1 MEKFLTKYY
10 WIFNIAVVAGM
21 AYFLASGVGQVAATK
36 IEEMLPK
43 TDVEKKV
50 SRVLLPKRQKSF
62 STVPPNGDMVL
73 SRNIFDSLVGP
84 ISRTP
89 FVEAPDDSIQQQS
102 MNTGELPIVP
112 CSLGGVKLIST
123 IASKEDPY
131 WSFATVDAGGGQISM
146 YRMGDAL
153 SGRTVS
159 GVTWRYLFLRGATD
173 ECYMDMF
180 PDPNA
185 PPPPPPQRAVA
196 QGPEAPLPPGAPPA
210 DNRIQKLSDTEAVV
224 ERSLIN
230 ELLANPTNFV
240 KSVRVRPE
248 REGGKVVG
256 YKLRR
261 FQANSPLAAL
271 GAQKG
276 DVIKAVNGQN
286 VNSMDTALG
295 AFQSLRSASDLT
307 FSITRNGKPMD
318 LKVSIR

>member
-10 WIFNIAVVAGM
+10 WIFNIIIVGAM
-21 AYFLASGVGQVAATK
+21 AYFLASGVGEVAASK

-43 TDVEKKV
+43 MDTEKRASNV
-50 SRVLLPKRQKSF
+50 IRPKPQKSF
-62 STVPPNGDMVL
+62 NSVPPNGDAVL
-73 SRNIFDSLVGP
+73 SRNIFDSETGP
-84 ISRTP
+84 ISRLPAEDTEEVTP
-89 FVEAPDDSIQQQS
+89 EQTVNQGS
-102 MNTGELPIVP
+102 LPIVP
-112 CSLGGVKLIST
+112 CTLSGIKLIST
-123 IASKEDPY
+123 IASKDDPY
-131 WSFATVDAGGGQISM
+131 WSFATVDSGAGAISM
-146 YRMGDAL
+146 YRMGDEL
-153 SGRTVS
+153 DGRTVS
-159 GVTWRYLFLRGATD
+159 GVTWRYLFLRGTSD
-173 ECYMDMF
+173 ECYIDMF

-185 PPPPPPQRAVA
+185 PPPQPPRAVA
-196 QGPEAPLPPGAPPA
+196 STEPQPAGPPSA
-210 DNRIQKLSDTEAVV
+210 DSRIQKISDTEAVV

-261 FQANSPLAAL
+261 FMANSPLAAL

-276 DVIKAVNGQN
+276 DVIKGVNGQN
-286 VNSMDTALG
+286 IASMDQALA

-307 FSITRNGKPMD
+307 FSISRNGKPMD

>member
-10 WIFNIAVVAGM
+10 WIFNIVIVAAI
-21 AYFLASGVGQVAATK
+21 AYFLASGVGEVAASK
-36 IEEMLPK
+36 LEDMLPK
-43 TDVEKKV
+43 MDAEKRVSKV
-50 SRVLLPKRQKSF
+50 VRKKRQQSF
-62 STVPPNGDMVL
+62 STVPPNGDAVL
-73 SRNIFDSLVGP
+73 SRNIFDSASGP
-84 ISRTP
+84 ISRLPEVDETDTGGP
-89 FVEAPDDSIQQQS
+89 EQPLNV
-102 MNTGELPIVP
+102 GELPIVP
-112 CSLGGVKLIST
+112 CSMGGIKLIST

-131 WSFATVDAGGGQISM
+131 WSFATVDTGGAISM

-153 SGRTVS
+153 NGRTVS
-159 GVTWRYLFLRGATD
+159 GVTWRYLFLRGTSD
-173 ECYMDMF
+173 ECYYDMF

-185 PPPPPPQRAVA
+185 PTPPPPPRAVA
-196 QGPEAPLPPGAPPA
+196 EAPAGPA
-210 DNRIQKLSDTEAVV
+210 GPTDSRIQKVSDTEAVV

-276 DVIKAVNGQN
+276 DVIKAVNGQDL
-286 VNSMDTALG
+286 NSMDKALG
-295 AFQSLRSASDLT
+295 AFQSLRSANDLT
-307 FSITRNGKPMD
+307 FSITRDGKPMD